1 MICFFFLKP
10 WYHAHWSR
18 IKSMTE
24 QGYLIIMSHHDDKHI
39 NDLNNLYIHISCYQ
53 YRMGVVQLTT
63 HPEFAREI

>member
-1 MICFFFLKP
+1 
-10 WYHAHWSR
+10 
-18 IKSMTE
+18 MTE

-63 HPEFAREI
+63 DPEFAREI